1 MFNTSHSSYNPQK
14 CSGGFL
20 SSPPPPFP
28 RVPLLVTVVLTCTVL
43 MTDDAEHPHESN
55 LCLLTFNG
63 KIVTQI
69 IGSFL
74 KTGLLF

>member
-1 MFNTSHSSYNPQK
+1 MLRRVPVLTPT
-14 CSGGFL
+14 
-20 SSPPPPFP
+20 PFSTF
-28 RVPLLVTVVLTCTVL
+28 VPLLVTVVLTCTVL
-43 MTDDAEHPHESN
+43 MTNDEEHPHESN